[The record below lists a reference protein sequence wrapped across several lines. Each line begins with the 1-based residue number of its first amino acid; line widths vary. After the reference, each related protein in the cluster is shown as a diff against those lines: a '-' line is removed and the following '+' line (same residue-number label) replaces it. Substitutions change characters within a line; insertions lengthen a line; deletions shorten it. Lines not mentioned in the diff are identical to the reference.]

1 MNRQKSA
8 PRIRPST
15 YAAMIATGMI
25 IAGGGMLHADYKYRQ
40 IKVSREIK
48 AVERQIEQCQLA
60 SDLTQM
66 HTANLLNCFAIQ
78 KQLIASRSSLR
89 PIAACVAEEV
99 ISSPPTAVAAANP

>member
-48 AVERQIEQCQLA
+48 AVERQIEQ
-60 SDLTQM
+60 
-66 HTANLLNCFAIQ
+66 
-78 KQLIASRSSLR
+78 
-89 PIAACVAEEV
+89 
-99 ISSPPTAVAAANP
+99 